1 MAFVKRTWLARIGIG
16 LNKFLIGEKDGEGK
30 QTLVNDPDTISQ
42 EGDVISADNL
52 NDLEDRIEDEF
63 TNVHLDIDDMKLEE
77 VWSATPSF
85 PYAGGTIPLNTTRRE
100 FLIEYTNVGDSNASE
115 IVHVCFAPSDSSNT
129 IKLSLSRVFESSGVG
144 TIVIETREISYSVT
158 NQELTIGECK
168 AVQCQSGTTQYAT
181 NNYDLVPIAIY
192 TVGLGMYK
200 S

>member
-115 IVHVCFAPSDSSNT
+115 IVHVYFAPSDSSNT

-168 AVQCQSGTTQYAT
+168 AVQCQSGTTQYST